1 MANPGA
7 GNSPIVKLEDL
18 VVGTSYRLLDP
29 RISSRFG
36 DYMGD
41 LSDEYKKMVDY
52 LHARPHTLQVK
63 RRLENGVTNL
73 WFTMLPD
80 ESIESILTQNG
91 NYTPATKAFTDVRS
105 DMFPKKKDTEFAQEP
120 LRGGKR
126 KTRKQKRKARKSRR
140 RM

>member
-1 MANPGA
+1 
-7 GNSPIVKLEDL
+7 
-18 VVGTSYRLLDP
+18 
-29 RISSRFG
+29 
-36 DYMGD
+36 MGD

-63 RRLENGVTNL
+63 RRLDNGVTNL

-80 ESIESILTQNG
+80 ESIESILTQDG

-120 LRGGKR
+120 LRSQGGRR
-126 KTRKQKRKARKSRR
+126 KTRKSKRKSQSRR